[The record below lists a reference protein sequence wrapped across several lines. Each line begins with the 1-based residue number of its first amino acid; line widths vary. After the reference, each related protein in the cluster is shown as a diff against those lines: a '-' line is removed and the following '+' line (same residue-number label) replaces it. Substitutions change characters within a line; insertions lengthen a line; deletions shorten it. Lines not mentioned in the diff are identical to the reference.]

1 MRKKILLFC
10 LGLCLF
16 VTACSGKGSKE
27 EGADQST
34 VQNDADS
41 AEESQ
46 KAAPGNDKSGQKEN
60 SKKDKKSQSDK
71 QEPEPEKPGQELS
84 NVPEV
89 TFTDYSQNIQDEE
102 SGVLL
107 LAVTENCPVI
117 SIPENEAAAEKMNMV
132 FEQQHTANQTYI
144 QEDAEAARDAYG
156 RLSGEET
163 ANWNGYGYGSSY
175 KVMYASTRILSI
187 EAENYKW
194 QGSAHPNIWTTSYC
208 FDATT
213 GALLYLSDIFTDK
226 TEAEKIVEKHITDTI
241 TKEPYKDAL
250 MEDYE
255 SYVSDVLTENVFYL
269 NDKGL
274 VVICNPDMVTSYA
287 AGTIE
292 VEVPYEEL
300 KEVMNPDYFFG
311 N

>member
-107 LAVTENCPVI
+107 LAVTEN
-117 SIPENEAAAEKMNMV
+117 
-132 FEQQHTANQTYI
+132 
-144 QEDAEAARDAYG
+144 
-156 RLSGEET
+156 
-163 ANWNGYGYGSSY
+163 
-175 KVMYASTRILSI
+175 
-187 EAENYKW
+187 
-194 QGSAHPNIWTTSYC
+194 
-208 FDATT
+208 
-213 GALLYLSDIFTDK
+213 
-226 TEAEKIVEKHITDTI
+226 
-241 TKEPYKDAL
+241 
-250 MEDYE
+250 
-255 SYVSDVLTENVFYL
+255 
-269 NDKGL
+269 
-274 VVICNPDMVTSYA
+274 
-287 AGTIE
+287 
-292 VEVPYEEL
+292 
-300 KEVMNPDYFFG
+300 
-311 N
+311 